1 MGGTTVMTPT
11 IVDEIFGLYES
22 RGGER
27 YSEAVTQAE
36 HALQCARLVEAA
48 GGDSALIVAA
58 LLHDV
63 GHMLQKAGPDAAA
76 RGIDDI
82 HEAIGAGWL
91 AKHFGPAVS
100 EPVRLHVAAKRYL
113 CVVEPAYN
121 AILSAASIRSLR
133 LQGGPMSPAEAE
145 RFIAGEHHAAAVC
158 LRRCDDAAK
167 TPELPVPGFDHYRP
181 HLAAV
186 ARH

>member
-1 MGGTTVMTPT
+1 MEGDTVMTPA
-11 IVDEIFGLYES
+11 IVDEIVALYAQK
-22 RGGER
+22 GGAR

-36 HALQCARLVEAA
+36 HALQCARLAEAA

-63 GHMLQKAGPDAAA
+63 GHMLQKVGPDAAA
-76 RGIDDI
+76 RGIDDV

-91 AKHFGPAVS
+91 ARHFGPAVS

-113 CVVEPAYN
+113 CAVEPAYN
-121 AILSAASIRSLR
+121 AILSPASVRSLH

-145 RFIAGEHHAAAVC
+145 RFIAGDHHAAAIR
-158 LRRCDDAAK
+158 LRRWDDEAK
-167 TPELPVPGFDHYRP
+167 IPELSVPGFDHYRP
-181 HLAAV
+181 HLSAV
-186 ARH
+186 ATV